1 MYKLFTHLSV
11 FHKFMTQYVFLLSCV
26 RLIPVYVFLVLN
38 LCISRYRLIK
48 RRSGKKDPLN
58 TCNRMTGGARF
69 TSFEYTPDK
78 PRRERRRHY
87 PPPASTHGSVGAW
100 LSVNMKK

>member
-26 RLIPVYVFLVLN
+26 RLVPVYVFLVLN

-58 TCNRMTGGARF
+58 TCNRMTGGGHVLRLSNIHL
-69 TSFEYTPDK
+69 TSHGENDGATI
-78 PRRERRRHY
+78 RRRRLRTVQSARGF
-87 PPPASTHGSVGAW
+87 P
-100 LSVNMKK
+100 